1 MIQINRLRP
10 RLAERNITL
19 ELTDAALDLLAEIG
33 YDPQF
38 GARSLKRVI
47 QREIENRIASDILNG
62 TIHDG
67 DTIKIDAKD
76 GKIVIEPIKT
86 QAQQATYSH

>member
-1 MIQINRLRP
+1 M
-10 RLAERNITL
+10 
-19 ELTDAALDLLAEIG
+19 G

-47 QREIENRIASDILNG
+47 QREIENRIVSDILSG

-67 DTIKIDAKD
+67 DTAKIDARD
-76 GKIVIEPIKT
+76 GKIVIESTKT
-86 QAQQATYSH
+86 QPQPTYAS